1 MKRNTHDVGP
11 FNPILSFC
19 KQDVNLIWLTQ
30 QKLVWVF
37 SITLFD
43 ALERYIK
50 RYFSI
55 AFFLTL
61 YYYLDSN
68 YWYIQT
74 SNKQFMYVMIFPW
87 SKNKENDAAHCGTGI
102 SVFFFSFYDYIVGAY
117 SRMYNGVRVV
127 MKQHFGFNIT

>member
-1 MKRNTHDVGP
+1 MIDPAEIVLGFFHNIV
-11 FNPILSFC
+11 C
-19 KQDVNLIWLTQ
+19 
-30 QKLVWVF
+30 
-37 SITLFD
+37 

-50 RYFSI
+50 RYFSM
-55 AFFLTL
+55 AFFLAL

-102 SVFFFSFYDYIVGAY
+102 SVFFLFMI
-117 SRMYNGVRVV
+117 
-127 MKQHFGFNIT
+127 IL